1 MNRYENIAIL
11 KTEKGKRYKK
21 TIEYPI
27 IEKSSDDIYIVGI
40 QGDRLDNLANKY
52 YLDSR
57 LWWIIARA
65 NNLGKGDLSVPIGT
79 QIRIPRNYI
88 TILDEYRKI
97 NGI

>member
-27 IEKSSDDIYIVGI
+27 IEKNENDIYIVGM

-52 YLDSR
+52 YKDSR

-65 NNLGKGDLSVPIGT
+65 NNLGKGDISVPIGI
-79 QIRIPRNYI
+79 QIRIPYNYLNI
-88 TILDEYRKI
+88 IDEYRKL
-97 NGI
+97 NG